1 VTGPRLLDPRNAE
14 TFDLPPPDLPERT
27 YVVASLP
34 RTGSTLLCNAL
45 WDTGLAGAPKEYL
58 NPMQIR
64 DWEVRFPSHPLG
76 RLAHA
81 PLVGPAVG
89 LAGRGRWTDERLAA
103 YLARIRARRTGANG
117 WFGLKIHWHHFE
129 RWFVGA
135 GRDPAAWLPATRWV
149 LVTRREHTRQAVSWA
164 KAERTNRWAAW
175 QRPWL
180 PPLLTRRAVEAKRT
194 EIERGEAAWDAWFAA
209 AQIAPFRLTYE
220 DLVAR
225 WDGSLRDVLRFLDV
239 SADPSAALPGPSL
252 TPQADAHTERW
263 VASLGAGE

>member
-1 VTGPRLLDPRNAE
+1 VIGGLLDRRNGE
-14 TFDLPPPDLPERT
+14 TFDLPTPEVTPRT

-58 NPMQIR
+58 NPMQVR
-64 DWEVRFPSHPLG
+64 DLEVRLSPSLLQ

-89 LAGRGRWTDERLAA
+89 LAGRGRWSDPRLAA
-103 YLARIRARRTGANG
+103 YLARVRTRRTGPNG

-129 RWFVGA
+129 RWFVRP
-135 GRDPAAWLPATRWV
+135 GRDPQVWLEPRKWV
-149 LVTRREHTRQAVSWA
+149 LVTRRDHVRQAVSWA
-164 KAERTNRWAAW
+164 RAERTNRWAAW

-180 PPLLTRRAVEAKRT
+180 PALLTHRDIEVKRR
-194 EIERGEAAWDAWFAA
+194 EIVRGEAAWEAWFAQA
-209 AQIAPFRLTYE
+209 GVTPHRVAYE

-225 WDGSLRDVLRFLDV
+225 WDDTLRDVLRFLEIPVV
-239 SADPSAALPGPSL
+239 STDPLPRPSL

-263 VASLGAGE
+263 VARFRDGE